1 MALLAAEQPRLP
13 GRSFSTRQRDR
24 HSRGSENNPEND
36 VIRAVGQKSEE
47 EKDFLSAT
55 SDFLKKARKKLCPG
69 IEGGRAE

>member
-13 GRSFSTRQRDR
+13 GRSFSTRQRDC
-24 HSRGSENNPEND
+24 HSRGSENPEND

-55 SDFLKKARKKLCPG
+55 SDFFKKARKKLCPG